1 MTRRILRTVCLL
13 LAAGPWVFA
22 QNPRGA
28 ADRKQTTKQFE
39 LITSAFQNGGMIPK
53 EFTCDGA
60 NISPALQW
68 AAPPAGTQ
76 SFALIMDDPDA
87 PGGTWVHWV
96 VFDLPGSAREL
107 PENVPADAELSG
119 GGRHGESSFGKL
131 GYGGPCPP
139 HGPAH
144 RYFFKLYA
152 LRAKTG
158 LKPGVT
164 KDDLERAMKDVIL
177 MQTELVGRYHR

>member
-1 MTRRILRTVCLL
+1 MTRRVFQTVCLL
-13 LAAGPWVFA
+13 LTAACVPA
-22 QNPRGA
+22 QDRRDA
-28 ADRKQTTKQFE
+28 AQQE
-39 LITSAFQNGGMIPK
+39 ESAKRFGLTATEFQDNGMIPK
-53 EFTCDGA
+53 KFSCDGA
-60 NISPALQW
+60 DVSPALKW
-68 AAPPAGTQ
+68 TEPPAGTA

-96 VFDLPGSAREL
+96 LYDFPARARGL
-107 PENVPADAELSG
+107 PEGVPPDAELSG

-152 LRAKTG
+152 LHAKTG
-158 LKPGVT
+158 LQPGAT
-164 KDDLERAMKDVIL
+164 KADLEKAMKGLIL
-177 MQTELVGRYHR
+177 AKAELVGHYHR